1 MSSVPQQIFIPGLNI
16 ASGKQQIQKD
26 EVKSKSDL
34 NSLAYRLNENQLNDL
49 FNLLNANPTEKY
61 FNNPLAKHEQQIQ
74 ERNSMRKNVQMI
86 PKPEML
92 QQNNKDLEKYFN
104 EAEPVERVSTDTTT
118 STEPTTTI
126 KETTPSTTASPT
138 TTTKKEVTTEKSK
151 PFQNLKRVQATLKPK
166 ESPKLGLYRNSMRHN
181 SMKHNKFS
189 YGNQEPQLKQ
199 QFTNTEPSMGY
210 NDCNIIRDS
219 RKPDNMYCNLYHM
232 CSNGIYAALLCP
244 ESYLFSMQ
252 TLKCE
257 HRSKVDCG
265 SRMALDFD
273 RSNVPDM
280 DFTIND
286 YYNSAR

>member
-1 MSSVPQQIFIPGLNI
+1 
-16 ASGKQQIQKD
+16 
-26 EVKSKSDL
+26 
-34 NSLAYRLNENQLNDL
+34 
-49 FNLLNANPTEKY
+49 
-61 FNNPLAKHEQQIQ
+61 
-74 ERNSMRKNVQMI
+74 
-86 PKPEML
+86 
-92 QQNNKDLEKYFN
+92 
-104 EAEPVERVSTDTTT
+104 
-118 STEPTTTI
+118 
-126 KETTPSTTASPT
+126 
-138 TTTKKEVTTEKSK
+138 
-151 PFQNLKRVQATLKPK
+151 
-166 ESPKLGLYRNSMRHN
+166 
-181 SMKHNKFS
+181 
-189 YGNQEPQLKQ
+189 
-199 QFTNTEPSMGY
+199 MGY
-210 NDCNIIRDS
+210 NDCNIVRDS